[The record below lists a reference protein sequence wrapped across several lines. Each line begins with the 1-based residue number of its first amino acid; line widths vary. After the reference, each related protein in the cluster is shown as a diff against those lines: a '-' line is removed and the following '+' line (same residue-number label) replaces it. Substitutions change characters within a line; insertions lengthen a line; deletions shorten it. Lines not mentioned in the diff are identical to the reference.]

1 MLGKIKV
8 DKKTGLR
15 HRDGTLDLYV
25 IKEQSS
31 YSKLFEHVKDKVVL
45 DIGGNIGAFA
55 YNALEYGA
63 SEVHSFEPEPS
74 NIKMYNSQK
83 LESKLYEMAVASKD
97 GIANFYVNDLKNK
110 GTHTLR
116 KTRGRDSIEVK
127 TVAFEKVLKKVKP
140 YAIKIDIEGGEY
152 GIDFKLIPK
161 SVKVIAV
168 ELHLNPIR
176 NREKGKTLL
185 KYLKSEFK
193 ELSNSKV
200 TEKNWTTLFVGTRK

>member
-1 MLGKIKV
+1 MGKIKV

-15 HRDGTLDLYV
+15 HREGTLDLYV
-25 IKEQSS
+25 IKEQST
-31 YSKLFEHVKDKVVL
+31 YSKLFEYVKGKVVL
-45 DIGGNIGAFA
+45 DVGGNIGAFA

-63 SEVHSFEPEPS
+63 SEVHSFEPEQA
-74 NIKMYNSQK
+74 NIKMYKSQK
-83 LESKLYEMAVASKD
+83 LKSKLYEFAVTNKD
-97 GIANFYVNDLKNK
+97 GVANFYVNNMKNK

-116 KTRGRDSIEVK
+116 KTIGRDSIEVK

-168 ELHLNPIR
+168 ELHLNPVK
-176 NREKGKTLL
+176 NRENGKKLL
-185 KYLKSEFK
+185 KYLKSEFE
-193 ELSNSKV
+193 ELSSSKA
-200 TEKNWTTLFVGTRK
+200 TEKNWTTLFVGIRK